1 MEYQDR
7 VNRPLGMSDVDLLI
21 YDKDIYTMYRTHE
34 GLEPDAFRYD
44 PIVSAGM
51 LASDYAYAEGMQWVN
66 LLTPDS
72 QDKINPGDDL
82 VVPVRTYDY
91 YGENLPIEKRLTH
104 EVSYTSNQLNT
115 ARAMGLHNQF
125 VGDFN
130 NYFDQESGLL
140 GEQLLGPAPSPITE
154 PTPSPT
160 GGGSSLPPRSSE
172 SPRTLI
178 PVRPYTPITNIQ
190 FTAPTTTPTPITPKY
205 RCISTAPYYVRDDV
219 NGTKNLF
226 QARTCRPI
234 TAPVGSG
241 AATIGD
247 GGGGGGTTTTTT
259 TTTGGTS
266 GGTSGGGE
274 VIDGGAFPM
283 SGGGGGGGSAS
294 GGGEEAPGPAPTE
307 TKDTTSTEKEIKADY
322 KFIIIGIIVLGA
334 IGYYYAKTYNKDI
347 KTFSVSGA
355 IVGGILGYMYNQHQ
369 TKPIEVFTKLG
380 IKSKGKSESGYFIDD
395 I

>member
-91 YGENLPIEKRLTH
+91 YGENLPIEKKLTH

-115 ARAMGLHNQF
+115 ARAMGLHNEF
-125 VGDFN
+125 VGNFS

-140 GEQLLGPAPSPITE
+140 GSELMGPAPDPI
-154 PTPSPT
+154 
-160 GGGSSLPPRSSE
+160 GGGTTAPPRSYTE
-172 SPRTLI
+172 SPRTLT

-190 FTAPTTTPTPITPKY
+190 FTAPTPAPTPTPITPKY

-219 NGTKNLF
+219 NGTLSII
-226 QARTCRPI
+226 QTYSCRPR
-234 TAPVGSG
+234 TAAVVSGPPPTSGGS
-241 AATIGD
+241 
-247 GGGGGGTTTTTT
+247 GGTTTTTT
-259 TTTGGTS
+259 GTGGATSGTS
-266 GGTSGGGE
+266 GGTSGGGQI
-274 VIDGGAFPM
+274 IDGGAFPM
-283 SGGGGGGGSAS
+283 GGGGSAGS
-294 GGGEEAPGPAPTE
+294 PAEPMTEATAPTE
-307 TKDTTSTEKEIKADY
+307 TKDAPSVKKEIKADY

-334 IGYYYAKTYNKDI
+334 IAYYYAKTYNKDI

-369 TKPIEVFTKLG
+369 TKPIDLFTKLG
-380 IKSKGKSESGYFIDD
+380 IKGKSESGYFIDD

>member
-91 YGENLPIEKRLTH
+91 YGENLPIEKKLTH

-115 ARAMGLHNQF
+115 VRAMGLHNNF

-140 GEQLLGPAPSPITE
+140 GENLLGPVPSPI
-154 PTPSPT
+154 PI
-160 GGGSSLPPRSSE
+160 GGGGTGLPPRNYAGPRVAVGPKTVL
-172 SPRTLI
+172 SPTVAFALE
-178 PVRPYTPITNIQ
+178 N
-190 FTAPTTTPTPITPKY
+190 TPKY
-205 RCISTAPYYVRDDV
+205 RCKITPPYYFRDDV
-219 NGTKNLF
+219 NGTILDYTKCPRN
-226 QARTCRPI
+226 T
-234 TAPVGSG
+234 TAGANVGIGNVGGSG
-241 AATIGD
+241 T
-247 GGGGGGTTTTTT
+247 TETTTTT

-283 SGGGGGGGSAS
+283 SGGGGGGSAS

-369 TKPIEVFTKLG
+369 TKPIDLFTKLG
-380 IKSKGKSESGYFIDD
+380 IKGKSESGYFIDD

>member
-51 LASDYAYAEGMQWVN
+51 LASDYAFAEGMQWVN

-91 YGENLPIEKRLTH
+91 YGENLPIEKKLTH

-115 ARAMGLHNQF
+115 VRAMGLHNNF

-140 GEQLLGPAPSPITE
+140 GEDLLGPAPSPISE
-154 PTPSPT
+154 PTPTPI
-160 GGGSSLPPRSSE
+160 GGGTSLPPRNYE
-172 SPRTLI
+172 GSPRTTTLVSAPI
-178 PVRPYTPITNIQ
+178 RPITNIQ
-190 FTAPTTTPTPITPKY
+190 FTAPTPAPTTTTTPTRPAKY
-205 RCISTAPYYVRDDV
+205 RCISTTPYYVRDDV
-219 NGTKNLF
+219 NGTLTLLQTYSCKP
-226 QARTCRPI
+226 R
-234 TAPVGSG
+234 TAPIGSG
-241 AATIGD
+241 AVTIGD
-247 GGGGGGTTTTTT
+247 GGGTTTTTT
-259 TTTGGTS
+259 TTSGGGTTS

-283 SGGGGGGGSAS
+283 GGGGSAGS
-294 GGGEEAPGPAPTE
+294 PAEPMPEETAQTPTPSV
-307 TKDTTSTEKEIKADY
+307 KKEIKADY
-322 KFIIIGIIVLGA
+322 KFILMGIIILGA
-334 IGYYYAKTYNKDI
+334 IGYYYAKSQNKDI

-369 TKPIEVFTKLG
+369 TKPIDLFTKLG
-380 IKSKGKSESGYFIDD
+380 IKGKSESGYFIDD